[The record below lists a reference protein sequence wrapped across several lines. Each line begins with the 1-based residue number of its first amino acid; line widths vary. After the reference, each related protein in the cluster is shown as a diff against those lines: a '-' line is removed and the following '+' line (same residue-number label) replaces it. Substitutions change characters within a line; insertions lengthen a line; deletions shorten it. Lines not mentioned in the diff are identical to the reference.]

1 MRDVAGDDNVIRFL
15 DDLSFRM
22 ALAVRNPFCAGYKSR
37 FLARPRRAGA
47 PASGSE

>member
-22 ALAVRNPFCAGYKSR
+22 ALAVRNLLVSR
-37 FLARPRRAGA
+37 KQTPLTLSVR
-47 PASGSE
+47 